1 MKNLL
6 KYKEYH
12 AKIELDT
19 DEGFFI
25 GTVIGINDELIF
37 HGESYKEL
45 EEMFQQSIDNYLEMC
60 KAFGK
65 NPEKEYKGSFNVRVS
80 AELHKKLDIYAMS
93 HEKTMNQ
100 VVSEAIEQHI
110 TSSEATIDKLY
121 NITKTI
127 ENIKINNF
135 VTTSSTTKYTQYS
148 ASNSNIPLR
157 KLCVI

>member
-12 AKIELDT
+12 AKIEIDI

-25 GTVIGINDELIF
+25 GTVIGINDELVF

-45 EEMFQQSIDNYLEMC
+45 EEMFHQSIDNYLEMC

-65 NPEKEYKGSFNVRVS
+65 TPEKEYKGSFNVRVS

-100 VVSEAIEQHI
+100 VVSAAIEQYI
-110 TSSEATIDKLY
+110 TSPEATIDKLY

-135 VTTSSTTKYTQYS
+135 GTSSSTTKYAQYS
-148 ASNSNIPLR
+148 ASNSNMPLR
-157 KLCVI
+157 RLCV